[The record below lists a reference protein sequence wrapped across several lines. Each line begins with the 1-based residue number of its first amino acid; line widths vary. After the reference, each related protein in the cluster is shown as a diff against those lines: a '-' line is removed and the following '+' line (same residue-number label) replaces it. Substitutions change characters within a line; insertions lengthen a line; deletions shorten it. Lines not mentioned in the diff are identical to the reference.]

1 MEIFAVWRACIV
13 SIFDVGG
20 MRMRPF
26 FITLAMAASVV
37 ATSAYSADDD
47 SSVAFIKVS
56 DGSAA
61 VTKSLGSGALIN
73 DQGWIITAKHVF
85 EAPGV
90 DLSTD
95 KIQVAFKT
103 KSSSLFPAMFFGCD
117 PFNADL
123 CLIHVEPGNIKDV
136 RPVPGINCVQLSV
149 GSSVVALGF
158 SAGAETPNIVNGQ
171 VTNNSLTQ
179 HFKRFMSTGIQAG
192 MSGGPILDSSGAL
205 VGISYGAADSHTETL
220 YSPIEFGRV
229 LLQATGSDCRPR

>member
-1 MEIFAVWRACIV
+1 MTT
-13 SIFDVGG
+13 
-20 MRMRPF
+20 F

-37 ATSAYSADDD
+37 ATSAYSADD

-73 DQGWIITAKHVF
+73 NQGWIITAKHVF

-90 DLSTD
+90 DLGTD
-95 KIQVAFKT
+95 NIQVAFRIKNQ
-103 KSSSLFPAMFFGCD
+103 LFPAMFFGCD

-123 CLIHVEPGNIKDV
+123 CLIHVDPANLKDAK
-136 RPVPGINCVQLSV
+136 PLPGINCDQLSA

-171 VTNNSLTQ
+171 VTNNGLAQ
-179 HFKRFMSTGIQAG
+179 HFKRVMSTGIQPG

-205 VGISYGAADSHTETL
+205 VGISYGAANTMTETF

-229 LLQATGSDCRPR
+229 LLQATGSDCRPK